1 MSFAAALAVGAVL
14 MAGWL
19 DVRFDGRRPAS
30 LMRRAIHLGIGVAVL
45 QATSA
50 GLDYLLGANP
60 GHLREMSVV
69 FLVLLPSMTYAFLGG
84 LWLMRTLAEV
94 VGPARR

>member
-19 DVRFDGRRPAS
+19 DVRLDGRRPES

-45 QATSA
+45 QGTSA
-50 GLDYLLGANP
+50 GLDHLLGADP
-60 GHLREMSVV
+60 GPLRELGVV
-69 FLVLLPSMTYAFLGG
+69 FLILLPSMVYAFLAG
-84 LWLMRTLAEV
+84 LWLMRSLAEV